1 MSSVTWDWALFEW
14 LNFDG
19 PQWLDGVMTMIS
31 GVAMWLP
38 LYLLIIYMV
47 WRRYS
52 WRGLLAFAVAIGVAI
67 GVADIVSGIFK
78 HQGILADLLPSFPAR
93 PRPMHT
99 AEGLEFFTNGYHTG
113 NLYGTVSGHSATIW
127 AIAILSAIVLKRR
140 WFTVLMMAVAVMVCY
155 SRIYLACHFPQDIL
169 LGAGVGVLSGLCGV
183 WLFRLLRRVLETKN

>member
-1 MSSVTWDWALFEW
+1 MSGVTWDWRLFEW

-19 PQWLDGVMTMIS
+19 PQWLDGAMTVVS
-31 GVAMWLP
+31 GIAVWSP

-52 WRGLLAFAVAIGVAI
+52 WRGLLAFAVAMGVAI
-67 GVADIVSGIFK
+67 GLADIVSGIFK

-99 AEGLEFFTNGYHTG
+99 ADGLEFFTNGYYTG
-113 NLYGTVSGHSATIW
+113 NKFGTVSGHAATIV
-127 AIAILSAIVLKRR
+127 AIALLSASVIRRR
-140 WFTVLMMAVAVMVCY
+140 WFTVLIATVATLVCY

-169 LGAGVGVLSGLCGV
+169 LGAVLGVLSALCGV
-183 WLFRLLRRVLETKN
+183 CLFRLVNKD

>member
-1 MSSVTWDWALFEW
+1 MESVTWDWRLFEW

-19 PQWLDGVMTMIS
+19 PQWLDMAMICVS
-31 GVAMWLP
+31 GIAMWLP

-78 HQGILADLLPSFPAR
+78 HQGMLADLLPSFPAR

-99 AEGLEFFTNGYHTG
+99 ADGLEFFANGYYTG
-113 NLYGTVSGHSATIW
+113 NRFGTVSGHSATIV
-127 AIAILSAIVLKRR
+127 AIALLSASVIGRR
-140 WFTVLMMAVAVMVCY
+140 WFTVLISVVAVSVCY

-169 LGAGVGVLSGLCGV
+169 LGAVVGVLSGLCGV
-183 WLFRLLRRVLETKN
+183 LLFRLLQRILDKRK